1 MSLGV
6 YYVIFPNTQ
15 IQSQKHTNARWKNT
29 KSIMYFCEIKKM
41 NFSTLKPLGKTTQT
55 KKKQEGKTSF
65 SNTNTFFSTHITR
78 ERKFY
83 VRWVEKEKFK
93 ERQKMLY
100 VEEKAEEENNTE
112 LSLSLSQKIRK
123 NFHFSL
129 HTATHTQI
137 NKYTHLYTDT
147 FLIDNGVSVQ
157 QESSFSFSCVFPFT
171 FLFWPSINAYTY
183 THTNMKHIHNTYSS
197 HIFWLEN
204 IFSVVLDKKERSFG
218 CCCCYRLPIFPVRL
232 CCFFIAVHIAL
243 CDRGRKRRQAAL
255 YKWYRNK
262 KTHTK

>member
-1 MSLGV
+1 MKLKKWT
-6 YYVIFPNTQ
+6 FPPSNPL
-15 IQSQKHTNARWKNT
+15 
-29 KSIMYFCEIKKM
+29 E
-41 NFSTLKPLGKTTQT
+41 KPPKP
-55 KKKQEGKTSF
+55 KRKQEGKTSF
-65 SNTNTFFSTHITR
+65 SNTTSFFSTHITR

-93 ERQKMLY
+93 
-100 VEEKAEEENNTE
+100 EEENNTE

-129 HTATHTQI
+129 HTETHTQI